1 MILANDDEEEESSN
15 AETSQNSDSYGEEE
29 KSIKKWSDRA
39 LMNKFGKMTAI
50 GIEENESGKW
60 IQKIRARCLLPHLL

>member
-1 MILANDDEEEESSN
+1 MIKVLMTMTQFLKPGVILANDDEEEESS
-15 AETSQNSDSYGEEE
+15 
-29 KSIKKWSDRA
+29 KKWSDRA
-39 LMNKFGKMTAI
+39 LMSKFGKMTAI

>member
-1 MILANDDEEEESSN
+1 MILANDDKEEESS
-15 AETSQNSDSYGEEE
+15 
-29 KSIKKWSDRA
+29 KKWSDRA